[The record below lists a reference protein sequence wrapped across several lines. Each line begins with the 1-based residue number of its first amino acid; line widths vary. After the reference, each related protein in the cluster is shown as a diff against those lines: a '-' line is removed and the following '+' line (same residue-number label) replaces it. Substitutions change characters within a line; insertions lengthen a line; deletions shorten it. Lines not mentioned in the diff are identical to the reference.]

1 MSEEKKVA
9 RKFLGNYKG
18 FAVLDGKLFSGVC
31 VDYYDNGQKN
41 MRESL
46 SMEEERVF
54 LSNGIKGG
62 PLLGGSRT
70 AKKDCVRFVPI

>member
-62 PLLGGSRT
+62 LSWGRGR
-70 AKKDCVRFVPI
+70 KQ